1 MRSVLDPLLE
11 TQDHKLG
18 TSLLVSCGAR
28 HNSGYQTAGKYIPTG
43 HGGWWGAQRS
53 GTEYSLS
60 PVSVEDC
67 RTFLLSH
74 TFNCTSTKGTE
85 QGRQVKAGAL
95 WHTKA
100 GKTKQFIR
108 LSQSCWDLGV
118 KAHVQFSYK
127 VRPLVAGYSMGE
139 FPICP
144 ASPVIWIVAGELEIK
159 SVTSQRALEK
169 SPLALPP

>member
-1 MRSVLDPLLE
+1 MVRGPDIRLRILPISRL
-11 TQDHKLG
+11 KW
-18 TSLLVSCGAR
+18 R
-28 HNSGYQTAGKYIPTG
+28 TAEPSY
-43 HGGWWGAQRS
+43 W
-53 GTEYSLS
+53 
-60 PVSVEDC
+60 
-67 RTFLLSH
+67 SH
-74 TFNCTSTKGTE
+74 TFHCTSTK
-85 QGRQVKAGAL
+85 GRQVKAGDL

-118 KAHVQFSYK
+118 KAQVQFSYR
-127 VRPLVAGYSMGE
+127 VRPLVAGHSMGE

>member
-1 MRSVLDPLLE
+1 MPSVLDPLLE
-11 TQDHKLG
+11 TQDHNLNPG
-18 TSLLVSCGAR
+18 NSLLDIKPLANIFQQDMEDGEGPRGQAQNTPYLQSQWR
-28 HNSGYQTAGKYIPTG
+28 TAEHSY
-43 HGGWWGAQRS
+43 W
-53 GTEYSLS
+53 
-60 PVSVEDC
+60 
-67 RTFLLSH
+67 SH
-74 TFNCTSTKGTE
+74 TFHCTSTKGTE

-118 KAHVQFSYK
+118 KAQVQFSYR
-127 VRPLVAGYSMGE
+127 VRPLVPGHSMGE

-159 SVTSQRALEK
+159 SVTSQRALDK